1 MRLRRCN
8 FKPPESIPDRTVPRG
23 RYDAPVLRPIT
34 LIRRSFPYQPVF
46 DTAVSHALL
55 RRAGRGEIGETLR
68 ISTPGRMVA
77 FGRQDMASPGYE
89 DAAVQARQRGFAAIE
104 RLAGGRAAV
113 FHPGTIAFAWTVP
126 EMEARAGITTRFKEI
141 ANIVAG
147 ALDKLGLDVHVGEV
161 PGEYCPGAYSV
172 NARHQKKLMG
182 VGQRVIRGAAHV
194 GGVIVVNDSA
204 AVRNVLVPVYGSL
217 GVPWEP
223 ATVGS
228 IEDELGAPR
237 DISKVA
243 DVVIEEFA
251 DRFRLAEGLL
261 DPETLAEAEALAPDH
276 ASP

>member
-1 MRLRRCN
+1 MLR
-8 FKPPESIPDRTVPRG
+8 T
-23 RYDAPVLRPIT
+23 IT
-34 LIRRSFPYQPVF
+34 LIRRSFPHQPVF

-68 ISTPGRMVA
+68 VSTPARMVA
-77 FGRQDMASPGYE
+77 FGRQDIASAGYKT
-89 DAAVQARQRGFAAIE
+89 AAVEARQRGFAAIE

-126 EMEARAGITTRFKEI
+126 DLEARAGITTRFKEI
-141 ANIVAG
+141 ADVVA
-147 ALDKLGLDVHVGEV
+147 ATLERLGVDAHIGEI

-172 NARHQKKLMG
+172 NARHRRKIMG

-204 AVRNVLVPVYGSL
+204 AVHDVLVPVYEAL
-217 GVPWEP
+217 AVPWEP
-223 ATVGS
+223 DTAGS

-237 DISKVA
+237 DLERIA
-243 DVVIEEFA
+243 DMFVEEFA
-251 DRFRLAEGLL
+251 DRFALREGLL
-261 DPETLAEAEALAPDH
+261 DAETLAEAETLAAGH